1 MAPLTHLLS
10 SKVRFD
16 WSPQCQH
23 AFENVK
29 CLISSAPV
37 LAAPRLGELLQVDAS
52 NLGAGAVLLQIGT
65 DGIDPPVSFFSRKF
79 TSYQLNYSIV
89 KKEALALIWAFK
101 NFEVYVSGGGKP
113 LVVYTEHN
121 PLTFLNSLNNPNQR
135 IMRWCLQPFNLDIDC
150 HIKGSDNVL
159 ADALSRALSL
169 WEGGG
174 GGV

>member
-37 LAAPRLGELLQVDAS
+37 LAAPRLGEPFQLQVDAS

-65 DGIDPPVSFFSRKF
+65 DGIDHPVSFFSRKF

-89 KKEALALIWAFK
+89 EKEALALIWAFK
-101 NFEVYVSGGGKP
+101 NF
-113 LVVYTEHN
+113 
-121 PLTFLNSLNNPNQR
+121 
-135 IMRWCLQPFNLDIDC
+135 
-150 HIKGSDNVL
+150 
-159 ADALSRALSL
+159 
-169 WEGGG
+169 
-174 GGV
+174 